1 MAIFRRRKDSVED
14 SYDAYDETH
23 DEEYVKYDEDGYLDD
38 PDEVDDRR
46 DFAPVEESDGPF
58 DESEDPDDG
67 LPRLDLGSVRL
78 PVPDGA
84 QLQVEMDNDTGG
96 IRAVHLLTEVGQLT
110 LGAYAA
116 PRSGGLWTEVRSELA
131 EQLSKD
137 GAKVSRV
144 RGEWGEELAAH
155 VNDVSLRFV
164 GVDGPRW
171 MLRAVSA
178 GPENRAEEAT
188 TLLRDVVRNTIVVRG
203 EAPLPVRSPLP
214 VQLPT
219 EIAEQIEQA
228 RAQQESQA

>member
-1 MAIFRRRKDSVED
+1 VAIFRRRKDSAED
-14 SYDAYDETH
+14 GYEAYDEEYAEYDDYPEDYH
-23 DEEYVKYDEDGYLDD
+23 DKDGD
-38 PDEVDDRR
+38 PDKAGGRR
-46 DFAPVEESDGPF
+46 DFVEDADGPF
-58 DESEDPDDG
+58 DESEDLDDG

-84 QLQVEMDNDTGG
+84 QLQVEMDNDSGG

-110 LGAYAA
+110 VGAYAA
-116 PRSGGLWTEVRSELA
+116 PRSGGLWAEVGGELA

-137 GAKVSRV
+137 GARVSRV

-178 GPENRAEEAT
+178 GPENRAEDAT
-188 TLLRDVVRNTIVVRG
+188 MLLRDVVRRTIVVRG
-203 EAPLPVRSPLP
+203 DAPMPVRSPLP
-214 VQLPT
+214 VQLPP
-219 EIAEQIEQA
+219 EIADQIEQA
-228 RAQQESQA
+228 KAQQEEQA